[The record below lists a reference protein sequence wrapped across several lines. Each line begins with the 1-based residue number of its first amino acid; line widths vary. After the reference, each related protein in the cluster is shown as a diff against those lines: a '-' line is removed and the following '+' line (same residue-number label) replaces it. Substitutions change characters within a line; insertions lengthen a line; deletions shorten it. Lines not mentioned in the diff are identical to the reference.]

1 LGLAIV
7 SAIANDHGGTV
18 RMRDNTP
25 RGTVFEMEFPARP
38 PAKGKTGSTT
48 PVLDDARRGI

>member
-1 LGLAIV
+1 V

-25 RGTVFEMEFPARP
+25 RGAVFEMEFPSRP
-38 PAKGKTGSTT
+38 PAEGSIG
-48 PVLDDARRGI
+48 PGAPGIDDGRRGS

>member
-18 RMRDNTP
+18 RMRENMP
-25 RGTVFEMEFPARP
+25 RGAVFEMEFPARP
-38 PAKGKTGSTT
+38 PAKGNFGSSM
-48 PVLDDARRGI
+48 PGNDDGRRGF